1 MGEATSGFFTC
12 VDPRMPRSL
21 SSGAHSRDPLAPT
34 RWLMRAA
41 LAAWCQQLRSTDG
54 RLRLI
59 FFGLRLMFRPVV
71 RAGLLRVADGLGQHL
86 AQFCLRLR
94 RCPRDGCLPVS
105 HHHYVGMP
113 EGELNP
119 TDTGKIRLRAALLR
133 PASLRGFLSMVCLTG
148 G

>member
-1 MGEATSGFFTC
+1 MSGHRETKL
-12 VDPRMPRSL
+12 PSL
-21 SSGAHSRDPLAPT
+21 LGAGSSD
-34 RWLMRAA
+34 
-41 LAAWCQQLRSTDG
+41 QQTG

-86 AQFCLRLR
+86 AQLCLRLR

-105 HHHYVGMP
+105 HYHYVGMP

-119 TDTGKIRLRAALLR
+119 TDTGKISLRAALLR
-133 PASLRGFLSMVCLTG
+133 PASLQGFLSMVCLTG